1 MIGFQYDNLNGIV
14 DKIKVGLTKMN
25 SFLRVSSRKKNLSQ
39 KITGLPLLL
48 QWPRKY
54 DIGRFK

>member
-48 QWPRKY
+48 Q
-54 DIGRFK
+54 